1 MAIKIDVKKF
11 EELLQIQQERQL
23 AMQELS
29 EKLGIDISF
38 SDEEV
43 MNFALEQ
50 YAEEINKQIN
60 QEVILLMKSLFS

>member
-1 MAIKIDVKKF
+1 MNLSKKF

-50 YAEEINKQIN
+50 YQEEINKQIN
-60 QEVILLMKSLFS
+60 QEVVLLMKSLFS